1 MTDFIERERACIAQ
15 TYKRQ
20 PLCISRGSGC
30 YVWDGEGK
38 RYLDMV
44 AGIAVN
50 NVGHCNAAVVRAIR
64 EQAKKLMHVSNL
76 YYSMPQIEYAEMLTK
91 HSGFEKA
98 FFCNSGAEANEA
110 AIKLARKHTGRSDV
124 ISMQNSFHGR
134 TLATLAA
141 TGQQKY
147 RAGFEPMPAGFFQV
161 PYDDAGAA
169 ADALSDKTAAVLV
182 EPVQAE
188 GGVIVPKD
196 TYLKELRSACDASG
210 ALLIFDE
217 VQTGFGRLGALFGWQ
232 RFGVKP
238 DIITLAK
245 GIAGGFPM
253 GAMLA
258 AERIAAAFTP
268 GSHASTFGGNPL
280 ACAAAKAS
288 LQFVIEKNLP
298 ANAERIGAHIA
309 KRLKRLNSPLVKD
322 VRGLGLMLG
331 IEFETK
337 EKAEQVRA
345 AMREKGVLVAIAG
358 ERVVRLVPPL
368 VMRKKQAEEFLSA
381 FAQVL
386 AEHAGL

>member
-1 MTDFIERERACIAQ
+1 MDFISRERACIAQ

-20 PLCISRGSGC
+20 PVCITQGSGC
-30 YVWDGEGK
+30 YVYDEQGK

-50 NVGHCNAAVVRAIR
+50 NVGHCCPAVVRSLR

-76 YYSMPQIEYAEMLTK
+76 YYTMPQIEYAEMLTK
-91 HSGFEKA
+91 NSGFDKA

-161 PYDDAGAA
+161 PYNDAAA
-169 ADALSDKTAAVLV
+169 VADALSGKTAAVLV

-188 GGVIVPKD
+188 GGVIVPSPD
-196 TYLKELRSACDASG
+196 YLRQLRAICDERG
-210 ALLIFDE
+210 VLLIFDE

-253 GAMLA
+253 AAMLA
-258 AERIAAAFTP
+258 AERVAAAFTP

-288 LQFVIEKNLP
+288 LQFIVEKGLP
-298 ANAERIGAHIA
+298 GNAERIGAHIA

-322 VRGLGLMLG
+322 VRGLGLMIG
-331 IEFETK
+331 VEFETK
-337 EKAEQVRA
+337 EKAEQVRD

-358 ERVVRLVPPL
+358 ERVIRLVPPL